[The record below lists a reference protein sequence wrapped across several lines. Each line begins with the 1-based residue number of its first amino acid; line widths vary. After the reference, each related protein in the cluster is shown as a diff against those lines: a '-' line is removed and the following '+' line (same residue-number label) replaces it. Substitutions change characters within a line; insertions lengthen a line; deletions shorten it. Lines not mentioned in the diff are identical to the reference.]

1 MLETKGTHAHPSQT
15 CAPVWAPSAHEWSLQ
30 GGGPRSREPA
40 GLHPWEPHTA
50 LLSACRGPFPQ
61 GSVPVYETWTAP
73 TGDGRRG
80 SIPHAGDR
88 HQGERKTSVITELMA
103 QGCRGAA
110 GEQRRMAMYPPSGHT
125 QAWLCRQPGATHT
138 NTQQHPQCT
147 YSGFEYHPSCKWNQ
161 CFLDKWPFLG
171 LGQKIGCL

>member
-1 MLETKGTHAHPSQT
+1 M

-88 HQGERKTSVITELMA
+88 HQGDRKTSVIAELMA

-125 QAWLCRQPGATHT
+125 GLAVQAAGSPTH
-138 NTQQHPQCT
+138 QHPAAPPVHRSWFRISSILQMEPVFLRQMAISR
-147 YSGFEYHPSCKWNQ
+147 SGTENRMSVSARE
-161 CFLDKWPFLG
+161 
-171 LGQKIGCL
+171 